1 VSTWSDVRLV
11 AAREVGEKLRS
22 RAFLVSTLL
31 FVALVVASVALPA
44 LLIDDGPPEYEVAAV
59 GAPAAALLEQVPG
72 EQADLTVREAA
83 DATTA
88 DRLLRAEEVDAAVQA
103 GPDGLVV
110 SGLTDLPGDL
120 VQALAGTAQLEGLR
134 TTLSEQGVGAT
145 QVQRLLSPVQV
156 QERLLDDSGLD
167 PSVVPLLSFAF
178 ALLFFFV
185 VFQFGFAIAQGVV
198 QEKESRIVE
207 LLVSAV
213 PVRTLLYG
221 KVLGLGGLALAQ
233 VVLVV
238 LAAVAGAAVTGET
251 ELLSLLLRNSG
262 WFVLFF
268 VLGFALLSCL
278 WAAAGAFASRTEDLQ
293 STTAPLQVVLIV
305 PFFAA
310 GYLSEGLLRTV
321 LSFVPFTAPLVMPT
335 RLLAGDASAL
345 EGLVSAALLLA
356 ATVVA
361 VRIGERLYRSSLL
374 RTRGRTS
381 LADAWSGRVSERL
394 PAR

>member
-1 VSTWSDVRLV
+1 MSTWSDVRLV

-120 VQALAGTAQLEGLR
+120 VQALAGAAQLEGLR
-134 TTLSEQGVGAT
+134 TTLTEQGIGAT

-213 PVRTLLYG
+213 PVRTLLFG
-221 KVLGLGGLALAQ
+221 KVLGNGGLALAQ
-233 VVLVV
+233 LVLLAVVAVV
-238 LAAVAGAAVTGET
+238 GTAVTGDR
-251 ELLSLLLRNSG
+251 ELTSLLLRNAG

-268 VLGFALLSCL
+268 MLGFLMLSCL
-278 WAAAGAFASRTEDLQ
+278 WAAAGAFASRNEDLQ
-293 STTAPLQVVLIV
+293 ATTTPLSLLVML
-305 PFFAA
+305 PLFAA
-310 GYLSEGLLRTV
+310 VSTPDGPLRTAMSY
-321 LSFVPFTAPLVMPT
+321 LPITSPLVMPS
-335 RLLAGDASAL
+335 RLLDGDATGWQAA
-345 EGLVSAALLLA
+345 VSALLLLVTA
-356 ATVVA
+356 GLA
-361 VRIGERLYRSSLL
+361 VLLGERLYRSSLL
-374 RTRGRTS
+374 RTSGRTT
-381 LADAWSGRVSERL
+381 LRQAWSDRTTASL
-394 PAR
+394 